1 MGDFDLGLLDD
12 DTYKVEVLRTK
23 MLGIAEVFMYRLPSK
38 CKSPYRW
45 EQKKVSKA
53 VAADPATDV
62 QLSFAKESQPEL
74 DESQQESSSHIY
86 HVFCVVR
93 FVVNVCP
100 IP

>member
-45 EQKKVSKA
+45 EQKKSFYSGRRLSSYA
-53 VAADPATDV
+53 GTIAIRQGIATCIGRK
-62 QLSFAKESQPEL
+62 STKIFKPYIS
-74 DESQQESSSHIY
+74 
-86 HVFCVVR
+86 R
-93 FVVNVCP
+93 FLCC
-100 IP
+100 